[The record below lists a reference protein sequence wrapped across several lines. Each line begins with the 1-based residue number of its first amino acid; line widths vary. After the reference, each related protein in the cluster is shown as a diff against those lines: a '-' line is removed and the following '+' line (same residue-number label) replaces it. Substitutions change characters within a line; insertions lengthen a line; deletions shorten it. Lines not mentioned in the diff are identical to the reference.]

1 MRIRGTIHM
10 IELDHKI
17 IGIKTYKK
25 IKFFYF
31 QNAQMNTFKRYLYQG
46 NWIDLEY
53 DDSRT
58 VRKGAYSAYVISYLY
73 RIEALGRN
81 DHVIYYDKLM
91 INKQLNRFLNS
102 LNNTM
107 FLDLEMTMPSYK
119 FRGKG
124 FKTEMIQ
131 AGLVIVDHKGNELYR
146 YSRYVKPKLTNHLTK
161 RVEDFLGITSE
172 GFYNEAIEYVDFYND
187 FKEILKKYNPTI
199 VVFGRNDILVLN
211 ESYEIN
217 GVKSL
222 RYKTRFVNLCQLIK
236 SYYELRNDP
245 GLFKLYKLYYGL
257 DDVQVHDAFDD
268 CEVTKDVFLAFRK
281 DTEDKTKASIIRK
294 ELD

>member
-1 MRIRGTIHM
+1 MRIRGIIHM

-17 IGIKTYKK
+17 IGIETYKQ
-25 IKFFYF
+25 IRFFYF
-31 QNAQMNTFKRYLYQG
+31 QNSQMNTFKRYLYQG

-53 DDSRT
+53 DDSHT
-58 VRKGAYSAYVISYLY
+58 VRKGSYSAYVISYLY
-73 RIEALGRN
+73 RIEALGRY
-81 DHVIYYDKLM
+81 DQVIYYDKLM
-91 INKQLNRFLNS
+91 INKQLSRFLNS

-131 AGLVIVDHKGNELYR
+131 AGLVVVDHKGNELYR
-146 YSRYVKPKLTNHLTK
+146 YSHYVKPKLTNHLTK

-172 GFYNEAIEYVDFYND
+172 GFYKEAIEYNEFYND
-187 FKEILKKYNPTI
+187 FKGILKKYNPTI

-222 RYKTRFVNLCQLIK
+222 KYKTRFVNLCQLIK

-245 GLFKLYKLYYGL
+245 GLFKLYKLYY
-257 DDVQVHDAFDD
+257 DISDVQVHDAFDD
-268 CEVTKDVFLAFRK
+268 CEVTKDVFLAFRA
-281 DTEDKTKASIIRK
+281 DTEHKTKASLIRK

>member
-1 MRIRGTIHM
+1 M

-17 IGIKTYKK
+17 IGIEVYKR
-25 IKFFYF
+25 ILFFYF
-31 QNAQMNTFKRYLYQG
+31 QNSQMNTFKRYLYQG

-53 DDSRT
+53 DDSKT
-58 VRKGAYSAYVISYLY
+58 VRKGAYNAYPVSYLY
-73 RIEALGRN
+73 RIEALGRF
-81 DHVIYYDKLM
+81 DRVIYYDKVM
-91 INKQLNRFLNS
+91 INRSLNKFLNS
-102 LNNTM
+102 LDNIM
-107 FLDLEMTMPSYK
+107 FLDLEMTMPSYS

-131 AGLVIVDHKGNELYR
+131 AGLVVVNHEGKELYR
-146 YSRYVKPKLTNHLTK
+146 YSNYVKPKLTTHLTK

-172 GFYNEAIEYVDFYND
+172 DFYKAAIDYNSFYND
-187 FKEILKKYNPTI
+187 FKGILSKYNPTI

-211 ESYEIN
+211 ESYIIN

-222 RYKTRFVNLCQLIK
+222 KNKTRFVNLCQLIK

-245 GLFKLYKLYYGL
+245 GLFKLYKLYYEN

-268 CEVTKDVFLAFRK
+268 CEATKQVFLAFK
-281 DTEDKTKASIIRK
+281 EDTEYKTKVSQIRR
-294 ELD
+294 EFE

>member
-17 IGIKTYKK
+17 IGIKTYKQ

-107 FLDLEMTMPSYK
+107 FLDLETTMPSYK

-172 GFYNEAIEYVDFYND
+172 GFYKEAIDYIDFYND
-187 FKEILKKYNPTI
+187 FKGILKKYNPTI